1 MRTADHDAIV
11 VGGGP
16 GGSTTATLLAKAGAR
31 VLLVEKEKFPR
42 YQIGESL
49 LPATVH
55 GICRLLGVSDELHA
69 AGFIK
74 KRGGTFR
81 WGKHPTP
88 WTFDFGSGK
97 VNQILDF
104 NFAYQVERAR
114 FDELLLKNARREGV
128 EVREEITVTNVI
140 QHDGRCSGVTL
151 LDRSGRS
158 TDALATFVID
168 ASGNRSRL
176 HARVGERVFSKFF
189 QNLALFG
196 YFEGGGRLPAP
207 HSGNIF
213 SCVFPC
219 GWFWYIPLSETLTSV
234 GAVVAKEHA
243 AKLQS
248 GPDRAMGEFIEAC
261 PEIKHLLAN
270 ATRIEKGMYGG
281 YRVRKDY
288 SYLNSRFWAP
298 GLVLVG
304 DSACFVDP
312 IFSSGVHLATYSG
325 MLAARSIATIL
336 KRGMP
341 EAVGLDIYER
351 RYRLEYSVF
360 YDFLVSF
367 YDMHQDEQSYFWKAR
382 KVLGSAE
389 AANHAFLQLVA
400 GAGTTVAEFLRLRQ
414 RSGELFQLR
423 VDSTLYPDKR
433 PVLLRELM
441 KERDV
446 TQVHLRAAA
455 RSTRVGSEEG
465 LDAPL
470 DFNPEG
476 DPAAN
481 DGYQVSPD
489 GLYWE
494 RLAED
499 PASSNRLSAFESSA
513 GSTFVNRAL
522 PAHPIET

>member
-1 MRTADHDAIV
+1 MGIANHDAVV

-16 GGSTTATLLAKAGAR
+16 GGSTTATLLARAGAR

-81 WGKHPTP
+81 WGKHSTP
-88 WTFDFGSGK
+88 WTFDFGSAD

-104 NFAYQVERAR
+104 NFAYQVERAK
-114 FDELLLKNARREGV
+114 FDELLLNNARRQGV
-128 EVREEITVTNVI
+128 EVREETAVTDVI
-140 QHDGRCSGVTL
+140 QEGGRCSGVTL

-158 TDALATFVID
+158 TEARATFIID
-168 ASGNRSRL
+168 ASGNQSRL
-176 HARVGERVFSKFF
+176 HALAGKRVFSKFF
-189 QNLALFG
+189 QNVALFG
-196 YFEGGGRLPAP
+196 YFEGGDRLPAP

-213 SCVFPC
+213 SCAFPF

-243 AKLQS
+243 AKLRS
-248 GPDRAMGEFIEAC
+248 GADHAMRQFIDAC
-261 PEIKHLLAN
+261 PEINQLLAK
-270 ATRIEKGMYGG
+270 ATRIEQGMYGG

-288 SYLNSRFWAP
+288 SYLNSRFWVP

-341 EAVGLDIYER
+341 EAVGLDLYER

-382 KVLGSAE
+382 KVLGSDQ

-400 GAGTTVAEFLRLRQ
+400 GAGTTVAEFLRLRE

-423 VDSTLYPDKR
+423 VDSTVDPDKR
-433 PVLLRELM
+433 PALLRELM
-441 KERDV
+441 KERDMA
-446 TQVHLRAAA
+446 QVHLRAVG
-455 RSTRVGSEEG
+455 RSARVGRTDG
-465 LDAPL
+465 LDTPL
-470 DFNPEG
+470 DFNPGG
-476 DPAAN
+476 DPATN
-481 DGYQVSPD
+481 DGYRVSPD

-494 RLAED
+494 RLAEG
-499 PASSNRLSAFESSA
+499 PATSNPSPAFNSA
-513 GSTFVNRAL
+513 GSTFAEQ
-522 PAHPIET
+522 AS

>member
-1 MRTADHDAIV
+1 MSMRSDWTASSFAFMETANQDVIV

-16 GGSTTATLLAKAGAR
+16 GGSTAATLLAKAGAR

-55 GICRLLGVSDELHA
+55 GICRLLGVSDDLHA

-81 WGKHPTP
+81 WGKHPTR
-88 WTFDFGSGK
+88 WTFDFGAAQ
-97 VNQILDF
+97 VNQALEF

-114 FDELLLKNARREGV
+114 FDELLLNNARRHGV
-128 EVREEITVTNVI
+128 EVREETTVTDMI
-140 QHDGRCSGVTL
+140 QENGRCSGVTL

-158 TDALATFVID
+158 TEAQARFIID
-168 ASGNRSRL
+168 ASGNQSRL
-176 HARVGERVFSKFF
+176 HAQAGERVFSKFF
-189 QNLALFG
+189 QNVALFG
-196 YFEGGGRLPAP
+196 YFEDGGRLPAP
-207 HSGNIF
+207 LSGNIF
-213 SCVFPC
+213 SCAFPF

-248 GPDRAMGEFIEAC
+248 GPDHGMRQFIEAC
-261 PEIKHLLAN
+261 PEIKQLLAN
-270 ATRIEKGMYGG
+270 ATPVEKGMYAG

-336 KRGMP
+336 KRRMP
-341 EAVGLDIYER
+341 EAVTLDMYER

-367 YDMHQDEQSYFWKAR
+367 YDMHQDEQSYFWNAR
-382 KVLGSAE
+382 KVLGSNE
-389 AANHAFLQLVA
+389 AANHAFVQLVA
-400 GAGTTVAEFLRLRQ
+400 GAGTTVAEFLRLRE

-423 VDSTLYPDKR
+423 VNTTVDPGKR
-433 PVLLRELM
+433 PDLLRELM
-441 KERDV
+441 KDRDV
-446 TQVHLRAAA
+446 TEVHLRAVG
-455 RSTRVGSEEG
+455 RSARVGRRDG

-470 DFNPEG
+470 DFNPGG
-476 DPAAN
+476 DPVAN
-481 DGYQVSPD
+481 DGYRVSPD
-489 GLYWE
+489 GLHWE
-494 RLAED
+494 RVAE
-499 PASSNRLSAFESSA
+499 AC
-513 GSTFVNRAL
+513 
-522 PAHPIET
+522 PIGT

>member
-1 MRTADHDAIV
+1 
-11 VGGGP
+11 
-16 GGSTTATLLAKAGAR
+16 
-31 VLLVEKEKFPR
+31 VLLLEKEKFPR

-55 GICRLLGVSDELHA
+55 GICRLLGVSDDLHA

-81 WGKHPTP
+81 WGKHPVP
-88 WTFDFGSGK
+88 WTFDFGSAE
-97 VNQILDF
+97 VNQILEF
-104 NFAYQVERAR
+104 NFAYQVERAK
-114 FDELLLKNARREGV
+114 FDELLLKNARRQGV
-128 EVREEITVTNVI
+128 EVREETTVTDVI
-140 QHDGRCSGVTL
+140 QEGGRCSGVTL

-158 TDALATFVID
+158 TEARATFIID

-176 HARVGERVFSKFF
+176 HARAGKRIFSKFF

-213 SCVFPC
+213 SCVFPF
-219 GWFWYIPLSETLTSV
+219 GWFWYIPLSDTLTSV

-243 AKLQS
+243 AKLRS
-248 GPDRAMGEFIEAC
+248 GHQRAMGEFIGAC
-261 PEIKHLLAN
+261 PEIKQLLAK
-270 ATRIEKGMYGG
+270 ATRIEQGMYGG
-281 YRVRKDY
+281 YRMRKDY
-288 SYLNSRFWAP
+288 SYLNSRFWVP

-336 KRGMP
+336 KGRMP
-341 EAVGLDIYER
+341 EAVGLDMYER
-351 RYRLEYSVF
+351 RYRLEFSVF

-382 KVLGSAE
+382 KVLGSDQ

-400 GAGTTVAEFLRLRQ
+400 GAGTTVAEFLRLRE

-423 VDSTLYPDKR
+423 VDSTMDPNKR
-433 PVLLRELM
+433 PDLLRELM
-441 KERDV
+441 KDRDV
-446 TQVHLRAAA
+446 TEVHLRAVT
-455 RSTRVGSEEG
+455 RSARVGGQDG
-465 LDAPL
+465 LDSPL
-470 DFNPEG
+470 DFNSGG

-481 DGYQVSPD
+481 DGYRVSPD

-494 RLAED
+494 QMAEA
-499 PASSNRLSAFESSA
+499 P
-513 GSTFVNRAL
+513 V
-522 PAHPIET
+522 